1 MCAPSFEKL
10 QCTDFWKTPRAIQ
23 LVHPRRDQCTVCL
36 NASGRSFCIIL
47 CITAVDFSIQT
58 DVCQVRMVARLIY
71 ISPTTAAAGRK
82 PKLMSVPT
90 FRFNQRSPCRD
101 AIEVWW
107 KTVVSVEVAGA
118 LKVLGHC
125 KSREC
130 SNLSRFQRHWSST
143 GRLIIE
149 HQFINISHESLKI
162 YIWRLS
168 ADIS

>member
-1 MCAPSFEKL
+1 MSCVQPLLKNSGVPTFEKL
-10 QCTDFWKTPRAIQ
+10 HVQFNWCTQKRS
-23 LVHPRRDQCTVCL
+23 VHCL
-36 NASGRSFCIIL
+36 SERVWPLFLYYSLYNGRGFFHSDGCVSSTHGCPPDLYF
-47 CITAVDFSIQT
+47 TH
-58 DVCQVRMVARLIY
+58 
-71 ISPTTAAAGRK
+71 GRK

-101 AIEVWW
+101 AIEVGW
-107 KTVVSVEVAGA
+107 KTVVSLELAGA

-168 ADIS
+168 TDIS